1 MTRSPALVLLAAL
14 FLLIASR
21 PLIAESAAEHHIRMT
36 DQRLFRLVHDGIR
49 ISGTFRRLVER
60 IRHSDVIVYLESAG
74 GVGSADGRLALM
86 SSVGGYRYVHV
97 RVATLVSADQQIALI
112 GHELQHAV
120 EIAEAPEIVDDSSLA
135 RAYARIGFANP
146 RVSSNTSFDSDAAV
160 EAGYR
165 VLRELLG
172 KDSAQL
178 PTPNLSAVAPKSS
191 Y

>member
-1 MTRSPALVLLAAL
+1 MTSPASILLVALL
-14 FLLIASR
+14 LLITSH
-21 PLIAESAAEHHIRMT
+21 PLIAETAAQHHIRMT

-60 IRHSDVIVYLESAG
+60 IRHSDVIVYLECAG
-74 GVGSADGRLALM
+74 GVGSVDGRLAFM
-86 SSVGGYRYVHV
+86 SSVAGYRYVHV
-97 RVATLVSADQQIALI
+97 RVARLVSADQQIALI

-120 EIAEAPEIVDDSSLA
+120 EIADAPDIVNDSSLA
-135 RAYARIGFANP
+135 RAYARIGFVNP
-146 RVSSNTSFDSDAAV
+146 RLSRSTSFDSDAAV
-160 EAGYR
+160 EAGYQ

-178 PTPNLSAVAPKSS
+178 PTPNLQLPIGK